1 MNILRTARH
10 AAALSK
16 TLAKACAPLLHAV
29 LNPKGI
35 ERNGALVLCIPGAP
49 IVRLD

>member
-10 AAALSK
+10 AAPLLK
-16 TLAKACAPLLHAV
+16 TLVKACARLLDVAFH
-29 LNPKGI
+29 PKGI

-49 IVRLD
+49 IVRLH